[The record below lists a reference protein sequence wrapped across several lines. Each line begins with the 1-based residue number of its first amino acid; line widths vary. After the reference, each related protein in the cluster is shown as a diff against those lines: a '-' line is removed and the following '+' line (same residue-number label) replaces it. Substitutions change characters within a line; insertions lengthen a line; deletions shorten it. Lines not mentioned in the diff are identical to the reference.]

1 MINGPLFQPAVHS
14 MGDFLTIFEELP
26 DSYDGRV
33 DRDWLDHPKF
43 EKAAEIQN
51 IVIGNQGPTYRQDT

>member
-1 MINGPLFQPAVHS
+1 